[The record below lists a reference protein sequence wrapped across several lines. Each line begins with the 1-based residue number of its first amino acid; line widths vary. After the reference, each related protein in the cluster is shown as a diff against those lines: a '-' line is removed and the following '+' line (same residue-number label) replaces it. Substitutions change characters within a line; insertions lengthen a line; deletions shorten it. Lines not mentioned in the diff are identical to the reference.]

1 MPKKLFAVIALML
14 CSTTAATHAASEG
27 GGATAKGSLP
37 KEVIRRVVRTHI
49 NEVKECYEAQL
60 TTNKDLAG
68 KVMVR
73 FVINPHGKVTE
84 SAIEESSLKNTKVET
99 CITDAIRNWEFPQ
112 PAGGKVVVSYP
123 FVLAST
129 EPASSSTDK

>member
-1 MPKKLFAVIALML
+1 MHKKLFTLISLL
-14 CSTTAATHAASEG
+14 LLSTGSATYAKAEG

-37 KEVIRRVVRTHI
+37 KEVIRRVVQTHI
-49 NEVKECYEAQL
+49 NEVKDCYEAQL

-73 FVINPHGKVTE
+73 FVINPNGKVTE

-99 CITDAIRNWEFPQ
+99 CIADAIRNWEFPQ

-123 FVLAST
+123 FVLASS
-129 EPASSSTDK
+129 EPAK